1 MQSPL
6 FGPDV
11 AETIQGQVDALSN
24 ADPGEASQQESI
36 RIQVVGA
43 AQFLLQSL
51 IIFRRERPREIL
63 GTNRKIFT
71 DNETGR
77 KGMTLEGQIIKQA
90 PKTEQMLL
98 AGGVAQG
105 WILITQP
112 TEPAQHMGITTELR
126 QPADLGKSSTKI
138 TEEAVGHGPIV
149 SHRRRLQ
156 GQR

>member
-43 AQFLLQSL
+43 AQFLLKSL
-51 IIFRRERPREIL
+51 IIFRRQRPREIL

-77 KGMTLEGQIIKQA
+77 KGMTLEGQII
-90 PKTEQMLL
+90 
-98 AGGVAQG
+98 
-105 WILITQP
+105 
-112 TEPAQHMGITTELR
+112 
-126 QPADLGKSSTKI
+126 S
-138 TEEAVGHGPIV
+138 
-149 SHRRRLQ
+149 RRRRQSRCSSRVELLR
-156 GQR
+156 GGS